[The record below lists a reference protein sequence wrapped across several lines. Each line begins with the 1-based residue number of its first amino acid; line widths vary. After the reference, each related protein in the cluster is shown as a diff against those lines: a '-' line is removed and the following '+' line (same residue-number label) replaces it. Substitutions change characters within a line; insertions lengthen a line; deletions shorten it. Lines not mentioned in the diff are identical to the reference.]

1 MCQSIYE
8 TNLAQINKRVVHPSI
23 IPPGIDDEKKK
34 EKNKFFFKNIN
45 YDKNYLN
52 LKDSLTVR
60 MNLGLF

>member
-1 MCQSIYE
+1 M
-8 TNLAQINKRVVHPSI
+8 
-23 IPPGIDDEKKK
+23 KKK
-34 EKNKFFFKNIN
+34 EEKNKFFFKNIN